1 MRCGEMVVRTSE
13 MRAFLPSCWRCRA
26 CSKYYDVCA
35 INVEFGGIAPFS
47 FPSISFLAEGILHG
61 FIKLSKELAPLPF
74 SCTLC
79 GFCGTQ
85 CITLPLHFIWDSP
98 AELIEG
104 IRSMF
109 VEEGAVPE
117 KISEVLNNLAVTGNP
132 FKFSPSAKT
141 KWEDGCTV
149 SIDEFSRKNEYLL
162 FVGDAAFIE
171 ETKSIVRS
179 VAILLNTAKVNYGT
193 LKEKEID
200 SGNTA
205 RELGEYGLFEEL
217 VRKNIEIFKER
228 GVKKVITIS
237 PHDYHVFS
245 TYYPQFGFKFE
256 EVWHHTQF
264 LSKLLTEGRIRPSK
278 NINKTI
284 TYHDSCILGRY
295 YEIFDAPRNVIKAIP
310 GVKFV
315 ELKQNRLFA
324 LCCGGGGGRMWY
336 DVPEEPVKKRLSDIR
351 VSQARNAGA
360 EILTT
365 ACPYCKSMLL
375 ASNNLGEILIKDV
388 AEVLAE
394 SLL

>member
-1 MRCGEMVVRTSE
+1 

-26 CSKYYDVCA
+26 CSKYHDACA
-35 INVEFGGIAPFS
+35 IYVEFGGIAPFS

-61 FIKLSKELAPLPF
+61 FIKLSKDLAPLPY

-85 CITLPLHFIWDSP
+85 CITLPLHSIWDSP
-98 AELIEG
+98 AELVEG

-109 VEEGAVPE
+109 IEEAAVPE
-117 KISEVLNNLAVTGNP
+117 KISEVLNNLTMTGNP
-132 FKFSPSAKT
+132 FKFPQSAKT

-149 SIDEFSRKNEYLL
+149 PVEEFATEKNGYLL

-179 VAILLNTAKVNYGT
+179 VAALFKKAGVNYGT

-217 VRKNIEIFKER
+217 VRKNIETFKER
-228 GVKKVITIS
+228 GVRKVITIS
-237 PHDYHVFS
+237 PHDYHVFT
-245 TYYPQFGFKFE
+245 TYYPEFGFRFE

-264 LSKLLTEGRIRPSK
+264 LSKLITEGKIKPSK
-278 NINKTI
+278 KANKTI

-295 YEIFDAPRNVIKAIP
+295 YNIFDPPRDIVKAVA
-310 GVKFV
+310 GEGFV

-336 DVPEEPVKKRLSDIR
+336 DVPEEPFKKRISDIR
-351 VSQARNAGA
+351 VSQAREAGA
-360 EILTT
+360 GIITT

-375 ASNNLGEILIKDV
+375 ESDNLGEIIVTDV
-388 AEVLAE
+388 AELLAE
-394 SLL
+394 SSL